1 MKEKP
6 DGMAM
11 FIRKWDDIDNIVR
24 FFIIIYVLRE
34 RKLREWAFC
43 NRKCKKTWIVCG
55 FEQIVSWY
63 LSIFMVQ

>member
-24 FFIIIYVLRE
+24 FVSIIYVLRY
-34 RKLREWAFC
+34 
-43 NRKCKKTWIVCG
+43 CG
-55 FEQIVSWY
+55 NVS
-63 LSIFMVQ
+63 